1 MEITDIAPLDKKRR
15 KVYIDGQYAF
25 PLYVSELRK
34 YNIEAGAVLEE
45 NVYDDICSLL
55 MRRVRER
62 ILYLITD
69 YDRSEQNI
77 RQKISMAG
85 YRGSFVD
92 DAIDSLKEYG
102 YIDDLRFARYYAES
116 MRDTKGRSAFAI
128 SRSLY
133 EKGISRD
140 VIDTVMGELDI
151 DEDAQILKALSS
163 KGYNEENIRQIDDK
177 ERQKL
182 ISSLMRKGFSYDLI
196 SIYVRKLQA
205 YWFFP

>member
-25 PLYVSELRK
+25 PLYMSELRK

-45 NVYDDICSLL
+45 NIYDDICSLL

-182 ISSLMRKGFSYDLI
+182 ISSHMRKGFSYDLI
-196 SIYVRKLQA
+196 SIYVRK
-205 YWFFP
+205 

>member
-1 MEITDIAPLDKKRR
+1 MEITDVAPLDKKRR

-25 PLYVSELRK
+25 PLYLSELRK
-34 YNIEAGAVLEE
+34 YNIEAGTTLEE
-45 NVYDDICSLL
+45 SVYDDICSLL

-62 ILYLITD
+62 ILYLIAD

-151 DEDAQILKALSS
+151 DEEAQILKALSS
-163 KGYNEENIRQIDDK
+163 RGYNEDNIRQIDDK
-177 ERQKL
+177 ERHKL
-182 ISSLMRKGFSYDLI
+182 ISFLMRKGFSYDLI
-196 SIYVRKLQA
+196 SIYVRK
-205 YWFFP
+205 

>member
-1 MEITDIAPLDKKRR
+1 MEITDVAPLDKKRR

-25 PLYVSELRK
+25 PLYLSELRK
-34 YNIEAGAVLEE
+34 YNIETGATLEE
-45 NVYDDICSLL
+45 SVYDDICSLL

-62 ILYLITD
+62 ILYLIAD

-92 DAIDSLKEYG
+92 DAIDLLKEYG

-151 DEDAQILKALSS
+151 DEEAQILKALSS
-163 KGYNEENIRQIDDK
+163 KGYNEDNIRQIDDK

-182 ISSLMRKGFSYDLI
+182 ISFLMRKGFSYDLI
-196 SIYVRKLQA
+196 SIYVRK
-205 YWFFP
+205 

>member
-15 KVYIDGQYAF
+15 KVYIDCQYAF
-25 PLYVSELRK
+25 PLYMSELRK

-45 NVYDDICSLL
+45 NIYDDICSLL

-196 SIYVRKLQA
+196 SIYVRK
-205 YWFFP
+205 

>member
-1 MEITDIAPLDKKRR
+1 MEITDVAPLDKKRR

-25 PLYVSELRK
+25 PLYLPELRK
-34 YNIEAGAVLEE
+34 YNIEAGATLEE

-62 ILYLITD
+62 ILYLIAD

-151 DEDAQILKALSS
+151 DEEAQILKALSS
-163 KGYNEENIRQIDDK
+163 KGYNEDNIRRIDDK

-182 ISSLMRKGFSYDLI
+182 I
-196 SIYVRKLQA
+196 
-205 YWFFP
+205 

>member
-62 ILYLITD
+62 ILYLISD

-196 SIYVRKLQA
+196 SIYVRK
-205 YWFFP
+205 

>member
-128 SRSLY
+128 SRSFY

-163 KGYNEENIRQIDDK
+163 KGYYEENIRQIDDK

-196 SIYVRKLQA
+196 SIYVRK
-205 YWFFP
+205 

>member
-1 MEITDIAPLDKKRR
+1 MEITEVAPLDKKRR

-25 PLYVSELRK
+25 PLYLSELRK
-34 YNIEAGAVLEE
+34 YNIETGATLEE
-45 NVYDDICSLL
+45 SVYDDICSLL

-62 ILYLITD
+62 ILYLIAD

-151 DEDAQILKALSS
+151 DEEVQILKALSS
-163 KGYNEENIRQIDDK
+163 KGYNEDNIRQIDDK

-182 ISSLMRKGFSYDLI
+182 ISFLMRKGFSYDLI
-196 SIYVRKLQA
+196 SIYVRK
-205 YWFFP
+205 

>member
-45 NVYDDICSLL
+45 NVYDAICSLL

-196 SIYVRKLQA
+196 SIYVRK
-205 YWFFP
+205 

>member
-1 MEITDIAPLDKKRR
+1 MEITDVAPLDKKRR

-25 PLYVSELRK
+25 PLYLSELRK
-34 YNIEAGAVLEE
+34 YNIETGATLEE
-45 NVYDDICSLL
+45 SVYDDICSLL

-62 ILYLITD
+62 ILYLIAD

-151 DEDAQILKALSS
+151 DEETQILKALSS
-163 KGYNEENIRQIDDK
+163 RGYNEDNIRQIDDK

-182 ISSLMRKGFSYDLI
+182 ISFLMRKGFSYDLI
-196 SIYVRKLQA
+196 SIYVRK
-205 YWFFP
+205 

>member
-25 PLYVSELRK
+25 PLYMSELRK

-69 YDRSEQNI
+69 YDKSEQNI

-151 DEDAQILKALSS
+151 DEDAQILKVLSS

-182 ISSLMRKGFSYDLI
+182 ISFLMRKGFSYDLI
-196 SIYVRKLQA
+196 SIYVRK
-205 YWFFP
+205 

>member
-25 PLYVSELRK
+25 PLYMSELRK

-151 DEDAQILKALSS
+151 DEDVQILKVLSS

-196 SIYVRKLQA
+196 SIYVRK
-205 YWFFP
+205 

>member
-77 RQKISMAG
+77 RQKLSMAG

-196 SIYVRKLQA
+196 SIYVRK
-205 YWFFP
+205 

>member
-25 PLYVSELRK
+25 PLYMSELRK

-45 NVYDDICSLL
+45 NVYDAICSLL

-62 ILYLITD
+62 ILYLIAD

-151 DEDAQILKALSS
+151 DEEAQILKALSS
-163 KGYNEENIRQIDDK
+163 KGYNEDNIRQIDDK

-182 ISSLMRKGFSYDLI
+182 ISFLMRKGFSYDLI
-196 SIYVRKLQA
+196 SIYVRK
-205 YWFFP
+205 

>member
-34 YNIEAGAVLEE
+34 YSIEAGAVLEE

-151 DEDAQILKALSS
+151 DEDAQILKVLSS

-196 SIYVRKLQA
+196 SIYVRK
-205 YWFFP
+205 

>member
-62 ILYLITD
+62 ILYLITV

-151 DEDAQILKALSS
+151 DEDAQILKVLSS

-196 SIYVRKLQA
+196 SIYVRK
-205 YWFFP
+205 

>member
-69 YDRSEQNI
+69 YDKSEQNI

-92 DAIDSLKEYG
+92 DAIDSLKEYV

-151 DEDAQILKALSS
+151 DEDAQILKVLSS

-196 SIYVRKLQA
+196 SIYVRK
-205 YWFFP
+205 

>member
-1 MEITDIAPLDKKRR
+1 MEITDIAPLDKTRR

-69 YDRSEQNI
+69 YDKSEQNI

-151 DEDAQILKALSS
+151 DEDAQILKVLSS

-196 SIYVRKLQA
+196 SIYVRK
-205 YWFFP
+205 

>member
-140 VIDTVMGELDI
+140 VLDTVMGELDI

-196 SIYVRKLQA
+196 SIYVRK
-205 YWFFP
+205 

>member
-1 MEITDIAPLDKKRR
+1 MEITDVAPLDKKRR

-25 PLYVSELRK
+25 PLYLSELRK
-34 YNIEAGAVLEE
+34 YNIETGATLEE
-45 NVYDDICSLL
+45 SVYDDICSLL

-62 ILYLITD
+62 ILYLIAD

-133 EKGISRD
+133 EKDISRD

-151 DEDAQILKALSS
+151 DEEAQILKALSS
-163 KGYNEENIRQIDDK
+163 RGYNEDNIRQIDDK
-177 ERQKL
+177 ERHKL
-182 ISSLMRKGFSYDLI
+182 ISFLMRKGFSYDLI
-196 SIYVRKLQA
+196 SIYVRK
-205 YWFFP
+205 

>member
-1 MEITDIAPLDKKRR
+1 MEITDVAPLDKKRR

-25 PLYVSELRK
+25 PLYLSELRK
-34 YNIEAGAVLEE
+34 YNIETGTTLEE

-62 ILYLITD
+62 ILYLIAD

-140 VIDTVMGELDI
+140 VIDTVIGELDI
-151 DEDAQILKALSS
+151 DEEAQILKALSS
-163 KGYNEENIRQIDDK
+163 RGYNEDNIRQIDDK

-182 ISSLMRKGFSYDLI
+182 ISFLMRKGFSYDLI
-196 SIYVRKLQA
+196 SIYVRK
-205 YWFFP
+205 

>member
-116 MRDTKGRSAFAI
+116 MRDTKGRSAFEI

-151 DEDAQILKALSS
+151 DEDAQILKVLSS

-196 SIYVRKLQA
+196 SIYVRK
-205 YWFFP
+205 

>member
-1 MEITDIAPLDKKRR
+1 MEITDVAPLDKKRR

-25 PLYVSELRK
+25 PLYLSELRK
-34 YNIEAGAVLEE
+34 YNIETGATLEE
-45 NVYDDICSLL
+45 SVYDDICSLL

-62 ILYLITD
+62 ILYLIAD

-151 DEDAQILKALSS
+151 DEEAQILKALSS
-163 KGYNEENIRQIDDK
+163 KGYNEDNIRQIDDK

-182 ISSLMRKGFSYDLI
+182 ISFLMRKGFSYDLI
-196 SIYVRKLQA
+196 SIYVRK
-205 YWFFP
+205 

>member
-1 MEITDIAPLDKKRR
+1 MEITDVAPLDKKRR

-25 PLYVSELRK
+25 PLYLSELRK
-34 YNIEAGAVLEE
+34 YNIETGATLEE
-45 NVYDDICSLL
+45 SVYDEICSLL

-62 ILYLITD
+62 ILYLIAD
-69 YDRSEQNI
+69 YDRSEQNT

-140 VIDTVMGELDI
+140 VIDSVMGELDI
-151 DEDAQILKALSS
+151 DEEVQILKALSS
-163 KGYNEENIRQIDDK
+163 KGYNEDNIRQIDDK

-182 ISSLMRKGFSYDLI
+182 ISFLMRKGFSYDLI
-196 SIYVRKLQA
+196 SIYVRK
-205 YWFFP
+205 

>member
-25 PLYVSELRK
+25 PLYMSELRK

-45 NVYDDICSLL
+45 NVYDAICSLL

-62 ILYLITD
+62 ILYLIAD

-116 MRDTKGRSAFAI
+116 MRDIKGRSAFAI

-151 DEDAQILKALSS
+151 DEDAQILKVLSS

-182 ISSLMRKGFSYDLI
+182 ISFLMRKGFSYDLI
-196 SIYVRKLQA
+196 SIYVRK
-205 YWFFP
+205 

>member
-1 MEITDIAPLDKKRR
+1 MEITDVAPLDKKRR

-25 PLYVSELRK
+25 PLYLSELRK
-34 YNIEAGAVLEE
+34 YNIETGATLEE

-62 ILYLITD
+62 ILYLIAD

-151 DEDAQILKALSS
+151 DEEAQILKALSS
-163 KGYNEENIRQIDDK
+163 KGYNEDNIRQIDDK
-177 ERQKL
+177 ERHKL
-182 ISSLMRKGFSYDLI
+182 ISFLMRKGFSYDLI
-196 SIYVRKLQA
+196 SIYVRK
-205 YWFFP
+205 

>member
-1 MEITDIAPLDKKRR
+1 MEITDVAPLDKKRL

-25 PLYVSELRK
+25 PLYLSELRK
-34 YNIEAGAVLEE
+34 YNIETGATLEE

-62 ILYLITD
+62 ILYLIAD

-151 DEDAQILKALSS
+151 DEEAQILKALSS
-163 KGYNEENIRQIDDK
+163 RGYNEDNIRQIDDK
-177 ERQKL
+177 ERHKL
-182 ISSLMRKGFSYDLI
+182 ISFLMRKGFSYDLI
-196 SIYVRKLQA
+196 SIYVRK
-205 YWFFP
+205 

>member
-85 YRGSFVD
+85 
-92 DAIDSLKEYG
+92 
-102 YIDDLRFARYYAES
+102 
-116 MRDTKGRSAFAI
+116 
-128 SRSLY
+128 
-133 EKGISRD
+133 
-140 VIDTVMGELDI
+140 
-151 DEDAQILKALSS
+151 
-163 KGYNEENIRQIDDK
+163 
-177 ERQKL
+177 
-182 ISSLMRKGFSYDLI
+182 
-196 SIYVRKLQA
+196 
-205 YWFFP
+205 

>member
-1 MEITDIAPLDKKRR
+1 MEITDVAPLDKKRR

-25 PLYVSELRK
+25 PLYLSELRK
-34 YNIEAGAVLEE
+34 YNIETGATLEE
-45 NVYDDICSLL
+45 SVYDDICSLL

-62 ILYLITD
+62 ILYLIAD

-151 DEDAQILKALSS
+151 DEETQILKALSS
-163 KGYNEENIRQIDDK
+163 KGYNEDNIRQIDDK

-182 ISSLMRKGFSYDLI
+182 ISFLMRKGFSYDLI
-196 SIYVRKLQA
+196 SIYVRK
-205 YWFFP
+205 

>member
-1 MEITDIAPLDKKRR
+1 MEITDVAPLDKKRR

-25 PLYVSELRK
+25 PLYLSELRK
-34 YNIEAGAVLEE
+34 YNIETGATLEE
-45 NVYDDICSLL
+45 SVYDDICSLL

-62 ILYLITD
+62 ILYLIAD

-151 DEDAQILKALSS
+151 DEEVQILKALSS
-163 KGYNEENIRQIDDK
+163 KGYNEDNIRQIDDK

-182 ISSLMRKGFSYDLI
+182 ISFLMRKGFSYDLI
-196 SIYVRKLQA
+196 SIYVRK
-205 YWFFP
+205 

>member
-182 ISSLMRKGFSYDLI
+182 ISSLMRKEFSYDLI
-196 SIYVRKLQA
+196 SIYVRK
-205 YWFFP
+205 

>member
-45 NVYDDICSLL
+45 NVYDDISSLL

-196 SIYVRKLQA
+196 SIYVRK
-205 YWFFP
+205 

>member
-62 ILYLITD
+62 ILYLISD

-177 ERQKL
+177 ERQNL

-196 SIYVRKLQA
+196 SIYVRK
-205 YWFFP
+205 

>member
-1 MEITDIAPLDKKRR
+1 MEITDIAPLDKKRL

-62 ILYLITD
+62 ILYLISD

-151 DEDAQILKALSS
+151 DEDAQILKVLSS

-196 SIYVRKLQA
+196 SIYVRK
-205 YWFFP
+205 

>member
-133 EKGISRD
+133 ENGISRD

-151 DEDAQILKALSS
+151 DEDAQILKVLSS

-196 SIYVRKLQA
+196 SIYVRK
-205 YWFFP
+205 

>member
-182 ISSLMRKGFSYDLI
+182 ISSLMRKGFSYDFLN
-196 SIYVRKLQA
+196 SFLK
-205 YWFFP
+205 FPCEGES

>member
-1 MEITDIAPLDKKRR
+1 MEITDVAPLDKKRR

-25 PLYVSELRK
+25 PLYLSELRK
-34 YNIEAGAVLEE
+34 YNIETGTTLEE
-45 NVYDDICSLL
+45 SVYDDICSLL

-62 ILYLITD
+62 ILYLIAD

-151 DEDAQILKALSS
+151 DEEAQILKALSS
-163 KGYNEENIRQIDDK
+163 KGYNEDNIRQIDDK
-177 ERQKL
+177 ERHKL
-182 ISSLMRKGFSYDLI
+182 ISFLMRKGFSYDLI
-196 SIYVRKLQA
+196 SIYVRK
-205 YWFFP
+205 

>member
-116 MRDTKGRSAFAI
+116 MRDTKGCSAFAI

-151 DEDAQILKALSS
+151 DEDAQILKVLSS

-182 ISSLMRKGFSYDLI
+182 ISSLLRKGFSYDLI
-196 SIYVRKLQA
+196 SIYVRK
-205 YWFFP
+205 

>member
-62 ILYLITD
+62 ILYLIAD

-151 DEDAQILKALSS
+151 DEEAQILKALSS

-182 ISSLMRKGFSYDLI
+182 ISFLMRKGFSYDLI
-196 SIYVRKLQA
+196 SIYVRK
-205 YWFFP
+205 

>member
-1 MEITDIAPLDKKRR
+1 MEITDVAPLDKKRR

-25 PLYVSELRK
+25 PLYLSELRK
-34 YNIEAGAVLEE
+34 YNIETGTTLEE

-62 ILYLITD
+62 ILYLIAD

-151 DEDAQILKALSS
+151 DEEAQILKALSS
-163 KGYNEENIRQIDDK
+163 RGYNEDNIRQIDDK

-182 ISSLMRKGFSYDLI
+182 ISFLMRKGFSYDLI
-196 SIYVRKLQA
+196 SIYVRK
-205 YWFFP
+205 